1 MLMTTAAIC
10 LAMNVYF
17 ESRGES
23 YDGQMAVAEVT
34 MNRVASS
41 KYPNDVCS
49 VVKQRKQFS
58 WYKPGKDEYKIKDEK
73 AWEQAMEIANL
84 ALDGLVPK
92 TGAMFFHA
100 HWVNPRWAHSPKL
113 EKVQTIGVHTFY
125 KYKE

>member
-92 TGAMFFHA
+92 TDAMFFHA
-100 HWVNPRWAHSPKL
+100 YWVNPSWAHSSKL

-125 KYKE
+125 KYKD